1 MRQRREPAWWLL
13 FALLPVM
20 GGLFV
25 VESRVSLPPGWH
37 KGMQIGI
44 ILFVYSLVW
53 IWLWVNDLALLGDG
67 QDRHDKD
74 NGDTANDAAQ
84 RSPGQGFTPP
94 QANVSDV
101 RGRPVPRRI
110 MTRVN
115 PREIRKCSHSL
126 GRRSSRSCS

>member
-1 MRQRREPAWWLL
+1 MRKRREPAWWILYG
-13 FALLPVM
+13 LLPLT

-25 VESRVSLPPGWH
+25 VESRMTLSPGWR
-37 KGMQIGI
+37 KCVQIGI
-44 ILFVYSLVW
+44 ILFIYSLVW
-53 IWLWVNDLALLGDG
+53 IWLWVNDRALLPDG
-67 QDRHDKD
+67 HDLPD
-74 NGDTANDAAQ
+74 NDDVDPANGAAQ
-84 RSPGQGFTPP
+84 RSQDFTPP

-101 RGRPVPRRI
+101 RGRPVPKRI